1 MAYFIFLKSLRSLG
15 EFRKNPYVKIP
26 PKSPCANFQS
36 LGIFKNQI
44 LFGKEFSPSLSAH
57 PAFRPSLSFFFTGR
71 FSLPF
76 PLGLGLPV
84 GPAHPHGPTGHLSS
98 SSRTEAERTRRR
110 RRPALRRLH
119 DRPDASTRRE
129 KRLHLIPL
137 NFSPLIGAIPP
148 LFNPGNR
155 RLQPRH

>member
-1 MAYFIFLKSLRSLG
+1 MAYFIFLKSLRSLA
-15 EFRKNPYVKIP
+15 EFRKNPHVKIP

-44 LFGKEFSPSLSAH
+44 LFEKEFSPSVSAH
-57 PAFRPSLSFFFTGR
+57 PAFRPSLHFFTGR

-76 PLGLGLPV
+76 PLGLSLPTS
-84 GPAHPHGPTGHLSS
+84 GPAHPHSPTCHLSS
-98 SSRTEAERTRRR
+98 SSRTEAGRARRH
-110 RRPALRRLH
+110 RRPASCRLH
-119 DRPDASTRRE
+119 GRPDASTRRE
-129 KRLHLIPL
+129 KRPHLIPL
-137 NFSPLIGAIPP
+137 HFPPLIGAIPP